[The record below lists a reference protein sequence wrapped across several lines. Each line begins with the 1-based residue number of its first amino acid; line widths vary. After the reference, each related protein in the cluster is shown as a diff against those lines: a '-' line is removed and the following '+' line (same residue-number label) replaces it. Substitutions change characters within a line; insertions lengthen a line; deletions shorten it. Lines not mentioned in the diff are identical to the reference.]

1 MLMKNF
7 TLKSLLSA
15 AVLSVALI
23 ACSKKEEDAPKTLT
37 ADESKEVMDV
47 ESERLDQIVE
57 DYQDEVE
64 EAKMALYTL
73 YLYGDY
79 EGSDSEDYYDGISYD
94 VIPNTYNITGF
105 SGFDNTR
112 KQKKTLLNPL
122 TTLSKKSVNGKI
134 IPLDFDDAKGTWE
147 LTLITTT
154 SRPDVDTYCSDYV
167 YSSNSGNSSY
177 IYKFLAFKQTST
189 AGDKIVIRFPSKVY
203 YYSSDVCNIQSS
215 SDLENDI
222 EYTIAEYKTAKFTSY
237 VCKDGEGDDVNNE
250 LLSSFKA
257 ILKKDGDEIASYD
270 ISRTK
275 ETTTTKIKL
284 ANYTLE
290 TTSSSN
296 KVYSVNQTLK
306 NGTKTIFSINGKS
319 EFVEAISEDNICDL
333 FDNDESLYGDF
344 ILKLEQNVTYGNLTF
359 KGGTDFVKA
368 LEYADD
374 ENIDS
379 DSDIDDIEDFYNEFA
394 KYEVFNNAGSKIGII
409 KYSLT
414 RSQGISSPNA
424 YIEFSDGDEEK
435 ISKYSKYIK
444 NVYDI
449 SGLYQ
454 ILAYN

>member
-147 LTLITTT
+147 LTLI
-154 SRPDVDTYCSDYV
+154 
-167 YSSNSGNSSY
+167 
-177 IYKFLAFKQTST
+177 
-189 AGDKIVIRFPSKVY
+189 
-203 YYSSDVCNIQSS
+203 
-215 SDLENDI
+215 
-222 EYTIAEYKTAKFTSY
+222 
-237 VCKDGEGDDVNNE
+237 E
-250 LLSSFKA
+250 L
-257 ILKKDGDEIASYD
+257 
-270 ISRTK
+270 
-275 ETTTTKIKL
+275 
-284 ANYTLE
+284 
-290 TTSSSN
+290 
-296 KVYSVNQTLK
+296 
-306 NGTKTIFSINGKS
+306 
-319 EFVEAISEDNICDL
+319 
-333 FDNDESLYGDF
+333 
-344 ILKLEQNVTYGNLTF
+344 
-359 KGGTDFVKA
+359 
-368 LEYADD
+368 
-374 ENIDS
+374 
-379 DSDIDDIEDFYNEFA
+379 
-394 KYEVFNNAGSKIGII
+394 GI
-409 KYSLT
+409 
-414 RSQGISSPNA
+414 
-424 YIEFSDGDEEK
+424 
-435 ISKYSKYIK
+435 
-444 NVYDI
+444 
-449 SGLYQ
+449 
-454 ILAYN
+454 